1 MSERSE
7 RMPVSDDRAIH
18 DLLERAV
25 RGHSPMTIDPEQV
38 VLSMARRERRR
49 SVLLTALATLIVIVG
64 GAGVLNVV
72 DTRTRGDG
80 PAAGPSD
87 RSAAWQDGQPDDAL
101 GRDTAIDLGNGLVL
115 SLPGD
120 TLIETPPGWSE
131 FPPDSATELDAGVL
145 ACPTADQVVYRVTV
159 SSPGIGGNAVPC
171 IGVVVAPY
179 LWERADRSP
188 PAAGPLTVTA
198 LDDGTPVWLLGSI
211 GSRMPA
217 SYAPRPTAFLPASG
231 QSAQAGGIPIEEFL
245 TYLAPANRTV
255 SAFVVPY
262 REPDLTARVSRP
274 GRGNSGHVVSDQD
287 LSDLLTELELTAASD
302 EQPCRHVNSQYQV
315 EFRIAE
321 SPVAL
326 IVVDNMDGCATAV
339 SSRGGGSA
347 RVSPALVP
355 LLVGLSLDS

>member
-1 MSERSE
+1 M
-7 RMPVSDDRAIH
+7 SDDRAIH

-25 RGHSPMTIDPEQV
+25 RGYSPTTIDPERV
-38 VLSMARRERRR
+38 VVALARRERRR
-49 SVLLTALATLIVIVG
+49 SVLLTAVASLIVIVG

-80 PAAGPSD
+80 PAAGPAD
-87 RSAAWQDGQPDDAL
+87 RTSGWQDGQPEDAL
-101 GRDTAIDLGNGLVL
+101 GRDTVINLENGLVL
-115 SLPGD
+115 SLP
-120 TLIETPPGWSE
+120 TPLVVTPPGWTE
-131 FPPDSATELDAGVL
+131 FPPDSATELDAGAL
-145 ACPTADQVVYRVTV
+145 ACPAADRVVYRGTV
-159 SSPGIGGNAVPC
+159 SGPGMGGIDGPC

-179 LWERADRSP
+179 IWERADSSP

-198 LDDGTPVWLLGSI
+198 LDDGTPAWLLGSGVGRI
-211 GSRMPA
+211 PV
-217 SYAPRPTAFLPASG
+217 SYAPRTSVFLPASG

-245 TYLAPANRTV
+245 TYLAPTKRTV

-262 REPDLTARVSRP
+262 REPDLTASASRY
-274 GRGNSGHVVSDQD
+274 GTGNSGHVVSDQD

-302 EQPCRHVNSQYQV
+302 EQPCRQVNSQYQV

-326 IVVDNMDGCATAV
+326 IVVDNMDGCATAL

-347 RVSPALVP
+347 RVSPGLVP

>member
-25 RGHSPMTIDPEQV
+25 RGHMPMTIDPEQV
-38 VLSMARRERRR
+38 VAALARRERRR

-72 DTRTRGDG
+72 EARTRGDG
-80 PAAGPSD
+80 PVAGPSD
-87 RSAAWQDGQPDDAL
+87 KSAAWQEGQPEDAL
-101 GRDTAIDLGNGLVL
+101 GRDTVINLENGLVL
-115 SLPGD
+115 SLPAP
-120 TLIETPPGWSE
+120 LVVTPPGWTE
-131 FPPDSATELDAGVL
+131 FPPDSATELDASVL
-145 ACPTADQVVYRVTV
+145 ACPAADRVVYRVTV
-159 SSPGIGGNAVPC
+159 SGPGIGGDESPC

-179 LWERADRSP
+179 IWERADRSP
-188 PAAGPLTVTA
+188 PVTGPLTVTA
-198 LDDGTPVWLLGSI
+198 LDDGTPVWLLGLGDGRIPVSI
-211 GSRMPA
+211 
-217 SYAPRPTAFLPASG
+217 APRHTVFLPASG
-231 QSAQAGGIPIEEFL
+231 QSAQAGGIPIDEFL
-245 TYLAPANRTV
+245 TYLAPVSRTV
-255 SAFVVPY
+255 SAFEVPH
-262 REPDLTARVSRP
+262 REPDLTARVRRSASP
-274 GRGNSGHVVSDQD
+274 NSGHVVSDQD

-302 EQPCRHVNSQYQV
+302 EPPCRHVNSMYQI

-326 IVVDNMDGCATAV
+326 IVVDNMGGCATAL

-347 RVSPALVP
+347 RVSPGLVP